1 MHSAVVT
8 PEGDRIRWV
17 ELPGTGAP
25 RVYLHGLGSTSPA
38 YFAASAVHPLLAGRR
53 SLLLDMLGHGHS
65 DRPEA
70 FSYTLEAH
78 ADAVAQALTEAR
90 VEGAEVIAHSMG
102 GAVAIV
108 LAARHPRLVSRL
120 VLIDAN
126 LDPMPPTPGLAG
138 SSGLASYTEEEF
150 LAGGWAE
157 VRDRVGA
164 HWWSTMRLAGRTAL
178 HRSAVHLAA
187 GTTPTMREL
196 LLELKIPRG
205 FLFPEPDGPP
215 AGAEALEAAGVGVVA
230 VPDCGHN
237 MMLDNPEG
245 FARATAA
252 ALASDAV

>member
-1 MHSAVVT
+1 MHNAVVT

-17 ELPGTGAP
+17 ELPGAEP
-25 RVYLHGLGSTSPA
+25 ARVYLHGLGSTSPA

-53 SLLLDMLGHGHS
+53 SLLVDLLGHGHS

-78 ADAVAQALTEAR
+78 ADALAQALDAAGAD
-90 VEGAEVIAHSMG
+90 GAEVIAHSMG

-120 VLIDAN
+120 VLVDAN
-126 LDPMPPTPGLAG
+126 LDPAPPVPAVVG
-138 SSGLASYTEEEF
+138 SSGIASYTEEEF

-164 HWWSTMRLAGRTAL
+164 HWWSTMRLADRAAL
-178 HRSAVHLAA
+178 HRTAVHLAA

-196 LLELKIPRG
+196 LLELKIPRTY
-205 FLFPEPDGPP
+205 LLPEADGPL
-215 AGAEALEAAGVGVVA
+215 AGAEALEAAGVAVVP

-237 MMLDNPEG
+237 IMLDNPEA

-252 ALASDAV
+252 ALARD